1 MDVVALWESTGDGYR
16 VPVVDVEEEIR
27 QACRRF
33 KVREIV
39 CDPFRWQR
47 SMQALEAENLPIVEF
62 PQSPSRMTPATT
74 RMFEAVV
81 NGTLTHSGDGRLARH
96 VGNCVLRIDSRGSR
110 LAKEHK
116 HSQRRIDLAVA
127 AVMAYARA
135 ADLAAQP
142 AGYDL
147 LESIW

>member
-1 MDVVALWESTGDGYR
+1 
-16 VPVVDVEEEIR
+16 
-27 QACRRF
+27 
-33 KVREIV
+33 
-39 CDPFRWQR
+39 
-47 SMQALEAENLPIVEF
+47 MQALEAESLPVVEF

-116 HSQRRIDLAVA
+116 HRPGGSTWRWPRSWPTPARPSWRRN
-127 AVMAYARA
+127 
-135 ADLAAQP
+135 QP
-142 AGYDL
+142 TTC
-147 LESIW
+147 

>member
-1 MDVVALWESTGDGYR
+1 
-16 VPVVDVEEEIR
+16 
-27 QACRRF
+27 
-33 KVREIV
+33 
-39 CDPFRWQR
+39 
-47 SMQALEAENLPIVEF
+47 MQALEAEGLPMVEF

-96 VGNCVLRIDSRGSR
+96 VGNCVLRVDSRGSR

-127 AVMAYARA
+127 SGDGLRPRGGVAG
-135 ADLAAQP
+135 ADSPIQGVVIALCLRSP
-142 AGYDL
+142 PLDDVRFRY
-147 LESIW
+147 